1 MARRCRSTSRTIPGS
16 ENQALE
22 TKGLSI
28 FACCG
33 TPHTP
38 VFCCKSAQTIDSTEL
53 TISLFA
59 KERRKSAQ
67 VIDYLKLSPGGSAN
81 ERRWLP
87 CRADRIVYEPII
99 SRRSSPKLGRLAG
112 LARILSLAS
121 CARAFSALLAC
132 EWFCGPCGG

>member
-38 VFCCKSAQTIDSTEL
+38 VFCCKSAQTIDFTEL

-67 VIDYLKLSPGGSAN
+67 VTDYMKLSFSGSADEDWRRR
-81 ERRWLP
+81 ERT
-87 CRADRIVYEPII
+87 
-99 SRRSSPKLGRLAG
+99 KLSTNPLYH
-112 LARILSLAS
+112 AS
-121 CARAFSALLAC
+121 QAQSWRVSQAWRGFSALLVA
-132 EWFCGPCGG
+132 

>member
-1 MARRCRSTSRTIPGS
+1 MARPCRSTSRTIPGS

-33 TPHTP
+33 APHTP
-38 VFCCKSAQTIDSTEL
+38 VFCCKSAQTIDFTEL

-59 KERRKSAQ
+59 KECRKSAQ

-87 CRADRIVYEPII
+87 CRADGIVHEPII
-99 SRRSSPKLGRLAG
+99 SRESTPNVGRLADRRG
-112 LARILSLAS
+112 ILSLAS

-132 EWFCGPCGG
+132 EWIGGPCGG

>member
-81 ERRWLP
+81 EDGYPAERT
-87 CRADRIVYEPII
+87 E
-99 SRRSSPKLGRLAG
+99 
-112 LARILSLAS
+112 LSMNPLYHAS
-121 CARAFSALLAC
+121 QPRT
-132 EWFCGPCGG
+132 